1 MNHLFLF
8 TISPV
13 QSFIASA
20 RKTRDLYAGSQIL
33 SEMTKAAA
41 KKAESNEK
49 GINLKLVFPTNATG
63 KSFPNRFV
71 AKLEGDFSDEVLGK
85 AGDAIKKAALDRF
98 DFFVKE
104 ALKKVGLKN
113 KRPDGFDKQIENYW
127 DINWLFY
134 PYEKDYKAAYK
145 EIEPLMAALKNQRVI
160 KNDFVEAGRKC
171 SLDGQNNALFRGQ
184 GTTNTALK
192 NQALAITKST
202 WLNPNEGLSAISLV
216 KRAYDDG
223 QGTFPSTIEVAL
235 KRQLEELK
243 ENKPNLLNCYAR
255 LFEGVSGCI
264 EAAID
269 LTCKDYLHK
278 INIKPDEKG
287 GWSKHF
293 NEEFWVADNL
303 IEKNI
308 PNLTQLAI
316 AKEVHRKHLRS
327 ALTDRYYALIAFDGD
342 KMGKLLSGEL
352 LQNQDTPLDEFQGKV
367 SKLLMK
373 YSEWIRE
380 NLKKEVDIVY
390 AGGDDFLGFVCLH
403 DLFDVG
409 RKLREGF
416 KEHVNK
422 ILQKEYLLTREFT
435 FSMGVTIAHYKTP
448 LSIVLQKTREMEK
461 LAKNEEKGDRDAF
474 AVAVLKH
481 SGESH
486 EAYYKWYDKETGS
499 MKAWNALQ
507 KLVGHLQN
515 DCSETFIRVLE
526 REFRLLQN
534 DKGEVQNADMMTLEL
549 RRLARRS
556 LTEKGRIENKGDKIA
571 ENAMNLIPQ
580 RESKMKK
587 SYANFSNSFEAM
599 KIAMFMKRQSKQIQ
613 SETSKS

>member
-1 MNHLFLF
+1 MNYLFLF

-41 KKAESNEK
+41 KKAESNEE
-49 GINLKLVFPTNATG
+49 GINLKLVFPTNTKG

-71 AKLEGDFSDEVLGK
+71 AKLEGNFSDDVLEET
-85 AGDAIKKAALDRF
+85 GDIIKGAAVDRF
-98 DFFVKE
+98 NFFVKE

-113 KRPDGFDKQIENYW
+113 NRPDSFDEQIKNHW

-134 PYEKDYKAAYK
+134 PYEKDYRAAYK

-192 NQALAITKST
+192 NQAVAITKSA

-223 QGTFPSTIEVAL
+223 ERTFPSTIEVAL
-235 KRQLEELK
+235 KKQLEELK
-243 ENKPNLLNCYAR
+243 RTDANLEEYYKG
-255 LFEGVSGCI
+255 LFSDKYPVACTNFVLEGYLDKIKI
-264 EAAID
+264 E
-269 LTCKDYLHK
+269 K
-278 INIKPDEKG
+278 EKET
-287 GWSKHF
+287 WVKHF
-293 NEEFWVADNL
+293 NEEFLIEDNL
-303 IEKNI
+303 TEKNI

-316 AKEVHRKHLRS
+316 AKEVHRKYLKS

-352 LQNQDTPLDEFQGKV
+352 LRNQDAPLDEFQGKV

-422 ILQKEYLLTREFT
+422 ILQEEYPLTREFS
-435 FSMGVTIAHYKTP
+435 FSMGVTIAHYRTP

-461 LAKNEEKGDRDAF
+461 LAKNEDKGDRDAF

-486 EAYYKWYDKETGS
+486 EAYYKWYDKESGS
-499 MKAWNALQ
+499 MKAWDALQ

-534 DKGEVQNADMMTLEL
+534 DKGEVQNADMITLEL

-556 LTEKGRIENKGDKIA
+556 LTEKGKIESKGEEVA
-571 ENAMNLIPQ
+571 ENAMNLISQ
-580 RESKMKK
+580 RESRMNK

-599 KIAMFMKRQSKQIQ
+599 KVAIFMKRQSKQIH